1 MSKELFNTTPP
12 FDYKTLNYYNSQ
24 RSPSTVHVKNT
35 RLRKYFRKYLFQK
48 AISVFKW
55 EGMPKTWD
63 KDYFLY
69 TLYGMG
75 YIAIIDTDQ
84 YGVICQGGA
93 LGGYN
98 LYYRP
103 SYIIIT
109 NPLLKETIT
118 ASIDRSTEGAFDKA
132 FTSVS
137 GKECVLIKLQP
148 DYSSIMDIVGYYA
161 DLMALAAESLAVNIL
176 NVKSGT
182 VFGAENKQQA
192 ETFKKMYDTLSD
204 GDPAV
209 VIGKNLMD
217 EQGQPSWFPFTQ
229 HMRESYVA
237 SDMLSDMR
245 KIEAM
250 FCTEIGIPNA
260 NTDKRERLIT
270 DEVNANN
277 VETSSRC
284 EMWLDEIRAGLTKAN
299 SKYKLNLSVDW
310 RVKPDEI
317 IGGGENVQGNNIN
330 NSRPL

>member
-1 MSKELFNTTPP
+1 MSEKLFNDNPP
-12 FDYKTLNYYNSQ
+12 FDYQTLNYYNAS
-24 RSPSTVHVKNT
+24 RSPSTVHVKNS

-55 EGMPKTWD
+55 TIPKEWD

-75 YIAIIDTDQ
+75 YIAVIDTDQ

-109 NPLLKETIT
+109 NPLIRKTIT
-118 ASIDRSTEGAFDKA
+118 ANLATDCA
-132 FTSVS
+132 
-137 GKECVLIKLQP
+137 LIKLQP
-148 DYSSIMDIVGYYA
+148 DYSGIMDIVGYYA
-161 DLMALAAESLAVNIL
+161 DQLALAAESLGINLL

-182 VFGAENKQQA
+182 VFGAESKAKA
-192 ETFKKMYDTLSD
+192 ESYKKMYDTLSD

-209 VIGKNLMD
+209 VIDKKLLD
-217 EQGQPSWFPFTQ
+217 DQGNPTWFPFTQ
-229 HMRESYVA
+229 HIKESYVA
-237 SDMLSDMR
+237 TDILSDMR

-250 FCTEIGIPNA
+250 FDTEVGIPNA

-277 VETSSRC
+277 IETATRC
-284 EMWLDEIRAGLTKAN
+284 ELWLDSLRTGIDKARE
-299 SKYKLNLSVDW
+299 KYKIELSVDW
-310 RVKPDEI
+310 RVKPDAGKEVI
-317 IGGGENVQGNNIN
+317 
-330 NSRPL
+330 